1 MAVSERATVI
11 KQQPSLAAVKD
22 LLDAVALPS
31 ADLTAARMEHFFYC
45 GSAPRPNGIV
55 GLELFGAD
63 AFLRSLVV
71 AVEHRSAGLGTALVE
86 HAERYARASGARSLF
101 LLTTTVP
108 GFFARLGYVVADR
121 SAAPVTIRDTQQFA
135 GLCPS
140 SATFM
145 VKGL

>member
-1 MAVSERATVI
+1 MAVSERTTVI
-11 KQQPSLAAVKD
+11 KQRPSLRAVKE
-22 LLDAVALPS
+22 LLDAVAFPS
-31 ADLTAARMEHFFYC
+31 ADLTAAHMEHFFYC
-45 GSAPRPNGIV
+45 GSAQRPTGVV

-71 AVEHRSAGLGTALVE
+71 AVERQSAGFGTALVE
-86 HAERYARASGARSLF
+86 HAERYARASGARSVF

-108 GFFARLGYVVADR
+108 EFFARLGYAAADR
-121 SAAPVTIRDTQQFA
+121 AMAPPTIQGTQQFA

-145 VKGL
+145 MKKL